1 MPVIHT
7 ERFLGIAPKVGAQL
21 LPDNMAQM
29 ASNAKLWSEKLR
41 PHFGLSLGEALTKDT
56 GYIQTLYRFKDDTV
70 WLHWT
75 QDVDVVRGPIAN
87 DTLEKT
93 YFTGT
98 DFPRVTEKNLY
109 DDGTPGSS
117 LPPASYILGIP
128 IPTVALSAAVG
139 AAGTITGTVDYVFT
153 FVRKWS
159 DGSVDEGPPSP
170 ISNQITLAAQKADL
184 TVIGNAPIASNY
196 ADYGI
201 THKRIYRL
209 NAGFRFFVAEIAI
222 GTLTYTDD
230 ISTLSLGDAIESTNY
245 LPPPDAMIGLIAMPN
260 GITAGFKDN
269 VVYLSEPYRPWAWPI
284 ANRYTV
290 NWPIVA
296 IGNVGT
302 SVIVATSAYPFIGR
316 GIDPAAYSFKRDSGR
331 FPCVSKRSMASSDI
345 GALWATPSGLAASDG
360 VQVVDATKQFL
371 TRDEWAMF
379 YPETLHAVIHDGR
392 YHAWYETGEV
402 TENGVKLGGGIL
414 LDWSERAFFT
424 TLTDYVQA
432 AYSVLDSDALWVVKK
447 NPKNLYKNWT
457 FKWEGDPTLPFVY
470 EWKSRVFVSPGR
482 ENFAFAQII
491 ADYGLGLS
499 PQQITDLNAE
509 IAIVQAFNAAAGD
522 TDGSVNGFELNGGP
536 MGGDNVFLVAPSTD
550 YVVGVVSFKYWADGL
565 LKLEYDATSNEPFP
579 MPSGFTSELHEFQ
592 VAGAVECIS
601 VTIATSMEELATR

>member
-7 ERFLGIAPKVGAQL
+7 ERFLGISPKIGVQL
-21 LPDNMAQM
+21 LPDNMAQI
-29 ASNAKLWSEKLR
+29 ASDSKLWSEKLR
-41 PHFGLSLGEALTKDT
+41 PHFGLALGELLTKTT
-56 GYIQTLYRFKDDTV
+56 GDIQTIYRFKDDTV

-98 DFPRVTEKNLY
+98 DVPRVTEKDLY

-117 LPPASYILGIP
+117 IPPASYKLGIP

-139 AAGTITGTVDYVFT
+139 AAGNITGTVDYVFT

-159 DGSVDEGPPSP
+159 DGTVDEGPPSP
-170 ISNQITLAAQKADL
+170 ISTQITLSAQQADL
-184 TVIGNAPIASNY
+184 TVIGNAPIAASVG
-196 ADYGI
+196 DYGI

-222 GTLTYTDD
+222 ATLTYTDD

-331 FPCVSKRSMASSDI
+331 FPCVSKRSMASSEL
-345 GALWATPSGLAASDG
+345 GALWATPSGLAVSDG
-360 VQVVDATKQFL
+360 VQVVNATKQFL
-371 TRDEWAMF
+371 TRDEWALF
-379 YPETLHAVIHDGR
+379 FPETLHATIHDGR
-392 YHAWYETGEV
+392 YYAWF
-402 TENGVKLGGGIL
+402 ENGTVTPGGAKLGGGIL
-414 LDWSERAFFT
+414 LDWGERAFFT
-424 TLTDYVQA
+424 TLSKYVYA
-432 AYSVLDSDALWVVKK
+432 AYSKLDSDELWIATQ
-447 NPKNLYKNWT
+447 NSLDAGRNWT
-457 FKWEGDPTLPFVY
+457 FKWEGDPATPFVF
-470 EWKSRVFVSPGR
+470 EWKSKVFVSPGR
-482 ENFAFAQII
+482 DNFAFAQII
-491 ADYGLGLS
+491 ADYGQGLS
-499 PQQITDLNAE
+499 PAENAAVLAQIA
-509 IAIVQAFNAAAGD
+509 AVQAFNAAAGD
-522 TDGSVNGFELNGGP
+522 TDGAVNGFAINDGALN
-536 MGGDNVFLVAPSTD
+536 GDNVLQLAPSTD
-550 YVVGVVSFKYWADGL
+550 YVVGVISFKYWADGV
-565 LKLEYDATSNEPFP
+565 LKLEYDASTNEPFP
-579 MPSGFTSELHEFQ
+579 MPSGFTAELHEYQ

-601 VTIATSMEELATR
+601 VSIATSMEELATR